1 MSKFAN
7 TLKKLMSEKKLS
19 IAEVSRETEIPSSTL
34 SEWCNGREPLFSDN
48 LIKLANYFNVT
59 LEQLLT
65 GNNKEAQLIS
75 DIISD
80 SVPSFTQIHKGIYRI
95 TVEKQKD

>member
-1 MSKFAN
+1 MSDR
-7 TLKKLMSEKKLS
+7 KLS
-19 IAEVSRETEIPSSTL
+19 IAEVSRELDIPASTI

-48 LIKLANYFNVT
+48 LIKLSNYFNIS

-65 GNNKEAQLIS
+65 GKSKETQLIS

-80 SVPSFTQIHKGIYRI
+80 SVPNFTQIHKGIYRI